1 KMFDWTGKNVVFAGG
16 FSGIGYQMM
25 HQLMQRE
32 KLKTL
37 GIVHR
42 MENAEMLKKLQA
54 ENPSVKVVFMQM
66 NLMDKASIEQTMQ
79 KMGQLMG
86 NIDVLV
92 NCEDVLLDKDVATT
106 IGINLVSRQAHKHLF
121 AAQILNT
128 ASTSLQS
135 SLIYVT
141 MMAMPYMDKTQM
153 GLGGMVMNMS
163 SVYGLEPA
171 PAFAVYAA
179 AKHGVVGFTRS
190 MADKQIY
197 QKTGVMFMAVCPGL
211 TNTEMM
217 MNLRDNVTWHH
228 SEQLVEAIESAKRQ
242 MPDEAAMQMIKAVEM
257 MKNGSMWIVDKG
269 QLKEAM
275 PQMHWQM

>member
-1 KMFDWTGKNVVFAGG
+1 MCDWTGKNVVFAGG
-16 FSGIGYQMM
+16 FSGIGFQMM

-32 KLKTL
+32 KLKML

-42 MENAEMLKKLQA
+42 MENVEMVKKLQA

-66 NLMDKASIEQTMQ
+66 NLMDKVSIEQTMK
-79 KMGQLMG
+79 KMGQMMG

-92 NCEDVLLDKDVATT
+92 NCEDVLLDKDVETT
-106 IGINLVSRQAHKHLF
+106 IGINL
-121 AAQILNT
+121 T
-128 ASTSLQS
+128 AM
-135 SLIYVT
+135 IHVT
-141 MMAMPYMDKTQM
+141 MKAMPYMDKSQM
-153 GLGGMVMNMS
+153 GVGGVVMNMS

-190 MADKQIY
+190 MGDKHIY

-217 MNLRDNVTWHH
+217 MNLRDNVTWDH
-228 SEQLVEAIESAKRQ
+228 SEQMVEAIESAKRQ
-242 MPDEAAMQMIKAVEM
+242 MPEEAAMQVIKAMEM
-257 MKNGSMWIVDKG
+257 MKNGSMWIVDMG
-269 QLKEAM
+269 QLKEVM
-275 PQMHWQM
+275 PQMHWHM

>member
-1 KMFDWTGKNVVFAGG
+1 MFDWTGKNVVFAGG
-16 FSGIGYQMM
+16 FSGIGFQMM

-32 KLKTL
+32 KLKMM

-42 MENAEMLKKLQA
+42 MENAEMMKKLQA

-66 NLMDKASIEQTMQ
+66 NLMDKMSIEQTMK
-79 KMGQLMG
+79 KMGQMMG
-86 NIDVLV
+86 NIDVLI

-106 IGINLVSRQAHKHLF
+106 IGVNL
-121 AAQILNT
+121 
-128 ASTSLQS
+128 TSM
-135 SLIYVT
+135 IYVT

-179 AKHGVVGFTRS
+179 AKHGVMGFTRS
-190 MADKQIY
+190 MADKMIY
-197 QKTGVMFMAVCPGL
+197 QKTGVMFMAMCPGL

-228 SEQLVEAIESAKRQ
+228 SEQMVEAIESAKRQ
-242 MPDEAAMQMIKAVEM
+242 MPEEAAMQMIKGMEM